1 MADRPTPPEPKP
13 PGGPGSAF
21 GLLVFAFGLAAGL
34 MIAFAGTGLVEQ
46 GTGLILTI
54 FLAALVVIALTGA
67 LIFLFRRQLLRKV
80 TGVAEV
86 QLETFAEPLARVA
99 QGAIDRD
106 PRGATLA
113 ARDFAQLALARYGWI
128 ATRRWVVASLT
139 GLIAAM
145 AALAGTA
152 LLFRQNA
159 LIEAQSGLLSDQNAR
174 IADQTALII
183 QQVQLAEAERNAAI
197 AVEITGIA
205 AEVGRAAERSAR
217 RFAAEGSGGAAP
229 ADPAAGLVN
238 VLDPMTD
245 LDRGLMLRIVSA
257 SRAARPYRFLDTGL
271 LPDDPGDKIRVAM
284 AARAADLPGAWDR
297 MVAAY
302 GWTAAQPEARLID
315 RPQSPERG
323 QLLQVLMFGGLRN
336 LEVLNH
342 FGMDLSF
349 AWLPNADLIFLT
361 GQGARLSYADFSGSH
376 LRGSD
381 LGGAMLENTRWR
393 RTWIEGSDFSV
404 VEADRLRPPFEAGN
418 APMPS
423 FLTGADFSDAV
434 LIDTRFRG
442 ATLTAADLR
451 GALILR
457 CDLRDASLA
466 AADLRGAVLLASA
479 LDGADLK
486 SVDLDGAIVF
496 GADPLAALAAA
507 ARPETFRAD
516 RYRVEPVTLDDV
528 MALGIVNR
536 TLERAEVEAAAAGAP
551 PARLVRERPLE
562 D

>member
-1 MADRPTPPEPKP
+1 MADPPRTVEPKP

-21 GLLVFAFGLAAGL
+21 GVLVFAFGLAAGL

-54 FLAALVVIALTGA
+54 FLAALFTLAVTGA
-67 LIFLFRRQLLRKV
+67 AIFVFRRQLLQKV

-106 PRGATLA
+106 PRNATLA

-159 LIEAQSGLLSDQNAR
+159 LIEMQSGLLADQNAR
-174 IADQTALII
+174 IEDQTGLIV

-205 AEVGRAAERSAR
+205 SEIGQAAER
-217 RFAAEGSGGAAP
+217 AADAVRA
-229 ADPAAGLVN
+229 AAGQPPTPAESAGMVN
-238 VLDPMTD
+238 VLDPMVD

-271 LPDDPGDKIRVAM
+271 LPDDPGDKMRVAM
-284 AARAADLPGAWDR
+284 AGRAADLPQAWGR
-297 MVAAY
+297 MAKAF
-302 GWTAAQPEARLID
+302 GWTEGQPEARLID

-336 LEVLNH
+336 LEPLNQ

-349 AWLPNADLIFLT
+349 AWLPNADLVYLT
-361 GQGARLSYADFSGSH
+361 AQAARLSFADFSGSH
-376 LRGSD
+376 LRSSD
-381 LGGAMLENTRWR
+381 LGGGMLENTRWR
-393 RTWIEGSDFSV
+393 RGWIEGSDFSV
-404 VEADRLRPPFEAGN
+404 VEADRVRPPLAPGN
-418 APMPS
+418 APFPT
-423 FLTGADFSDAV
+423 FLSGADFSDAV
-434 LIDTRFRG
+434 LIDNRFRG

-457 CDLRDASLA
+457 CDLRDAVLA
-466 AADLRGAVLLASA
+466 AADLRGAVILASDLA
-479 LDGADLK
+479 GADLK
-486 SVDLDGAIVF
+486 SVDLDGAVIF
-496 GADPLAALAAA
+496 GADPLAGLSSA

-516 RYRVEPVTLDDV
+516 RYRADPVTLDEV
-528 MALGIVNR
+528 MAVGIVNR
-536 TLERAEVEAAAAGAP
+536 ALERSEVEEAAAGQ
-551 PARLVRERPLE
+551 PAFRLTRTRPLE

>member
-1 MADRPTPPEPKP
+1 MAERTPPPAP
-13 PGGPGSAF
+13 APSGGPGSAF
-21 GLLVFAFGLAAGL
+21 GILVFAFGLAAGL

-54 FLAALVVIALTGA
+54 FLAALFTIALTGA
-67 LIFLFRRQLLRKV
+67 LVFLFRRQLMQKV

-152 LLFRQNA
+152 LLYRQNT
-159 LIEAQSGLLSDQNAR
+159 LIELQSGLLADQNTR
-174 IADQTALII
+174 IAEQTTLIV
-183 QQVQLAEAERNAAI
+183 QQVELAEAERNAAI

-205 AEVGRAAERSAR
+205 AGVGQAAERAAA
-217 RFAAEGSGGAAP
+217 RFAPQGVAPDPVAA
-229 ADPAAGLVN
+229 LVN

-257 SRAARPYRFLDTGL
+257 SRAARPYRFLDNGL
-271 LPDDPGDKIRVAM
+271 LPDDPGDKFRVAM
-284 AARAADLPGAWDR
+284 ATRAADLPAAWGR

-302 GWTAAQPEARLID
+302 GWAEGAPEARLVD
-315 RPQSPERG
+315 RPASPERG

-342 FGMDLSF
+342 FGLDLSF
-349 AWLPNADLIFLT
+349 AWAPNSDLVMLT

-381 LGGAMLENTRWR
+381 LGGAMLENSRWL
-393 RTWIEGSDFSV
+393 RTWIEGSDFSAV
-404 VEADRLRPPFEAGN
+404 AADRVRPPYPAQAE
-418 APMPS
+418 PYPTLLS
-423 FLTGADFSDAV
+423 GADFSGAV
-434 LIDTRFRG
+434 IIDTGFRG
-442 ATLTAADLR
+442 ATLTAASFRD
-451 GALILR
+451 ALILR
-457 CDLRDASLA
+457 GDFRDSSLA
-466 AADLRGAVLLASA
+466 AANLRGAVLVAADLT
-479 LDGADLK
+479 GADLK
-486 SVDLDGAIVF
+486 SVDLDGAILF
-496 GADPLAALAAA
+496 AADPLAALTTA
-507 ARPETFRAD
+507 ARPDSFRAD
-516 RYRVEPVTLDDV
+516 RYKAEPVTLETV
-528 MALGIVNR
+528 MAVGVVNR

-551 PARLVRERPLE
+551 AFRLVRIKPIE